1 MALFEVGKNVPDL
14 VNDELIIHY
23 FRDRIV
29 IANLYEFH
37 IHCHCHI
44 QRYSRWLSTT
54 YHLATTPHD
63 WHSRVRNDPS
73 RSSKVDG
80 FSGHLKGLMRLSI
93 SDQ

>member
-44 QRYSRWLSTT
+44 QRYSR
-54 YHLATTPHD
+54 
-63 WHSRVRNDPS
+63 
-73 RSSKVDG
+73 
-80 FSGHLKGLMRLSI
+80 
-93 SDQ
+93 